1 MPLTRAPGAGGPA
14 PSLGGCDRGQDCAAP
29 GVVLSPRLLLALPF
43 EVTWPGESG
52 AQGSEST
59 GELLPATGATV
70 PESL

>member
-14 PSLGGCDRGQDCAAP
+14 PSLGGRGRGQDCAAP

-52 AQGSEST
+52 A
-59 GELLPATGATV
+59 
-70 PESL
+70 

>member
-14 PSLGGCDRGQDCAAP
+14 PSLGGHDRGQDP
-29 GVVLSPRLLLALPF
+29 GVVRSPRLLLALPF

-59 GELLPATGATV
+59 GELSPATGATV